1 MKRVCSRQLPV
12 GPILRTSRGSGLACL
27 LSRRVEP
34 VGGDG
39 GRSAEA
45 QFIPYVN
52 WPRGGPALMLVLR
65 LRRQLAVE
73 LLEVHAVDELGLE
86 KAEVG
91 AELEPCN
98 LKRVLDDPP
107 DDAVDPNP
115 KRPKAVIAERQT
127 LHGQTVQVTLWPIAG
142 EERGHD
148 ERRSRSA
155 EQDGAGQDHEE
166 EALLGPCGEERE
178 ESSERHLHVQHRYHL
193 AVLKRRKASVGED
206 APRPVG
212 IEGHREQQK
221 GGEAAHR
228 PEHGGNGEEEGYVPA
243 LGDRAGNDVVV
254 TNGNQGTVV
263 EQGDKHNQEHWKL
276 EVEGPFVANLHN
288 GN

>member
-206 APRPVG
+206 APRPESKVKSDG
-212 IEGHREQQK
+212 MK
-221 GGEAAHR
+221 SV
-228 PEHGGNGEEEGYVPA
+228 EEGVQNATCWNRGPS
-243 LGDRAGNDVVV
+243 RAA
-254 TNGNQGTVV
+254 
-263 EQGDKHNQEHWKL
+263 
-276 EVEGPFVANLHN
+276 EGRRGSPQTRARWQWRRGRLCSSAR
-288 GN
+288 GPSWQ